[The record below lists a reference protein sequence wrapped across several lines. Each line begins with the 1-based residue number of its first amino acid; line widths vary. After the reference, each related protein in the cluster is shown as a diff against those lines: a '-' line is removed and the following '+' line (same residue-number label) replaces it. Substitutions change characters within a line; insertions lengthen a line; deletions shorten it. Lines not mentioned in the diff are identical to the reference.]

1 MKQRKKIYALLMA
14 MVYIIATVL
23 SSASLLL
30 CDHHHAPSYHTEHH
44 ACACGCEDVTLTA
57 DCCNHHHPI
66 LGDNHTDYIDSSQ
79 RNDSRTSLAS
89 LLMLAPV
96 VMPSVEEISCP
107 ESTLRTMY
115 YGGDEVPL
123 MAAFISC
130 RSLRA
135 PPALA

>member
-30 CDHHHAPSYHTEHH
+30 CDHHHAPSHHTEHH
-44 ACACGCEDVTLTA
+44 ACSCGCEGVTLTA

-96 VMPSVEEISCP
+96 VIPSVEEISCP

-115 YGGDEVPL
+115 YGGGEVPL

>member
-96 VMPSVEEISCP
+96 VIPSVEEISCP
-107 ESTLRTMY
+107 ESTLHTMY
-115 YGGDEVPL
+115 YGRDEVPL

>member
-1 MKQRKKIYALLMA
+1 

-115 YGGDEVPL
+115 YGGDDEPL